1 MKLSSN
7 SAWRTDKIREKKLL
21 ETAINFHLFS
31 DIRALKSISRNGYG
45 MKDSKLDFNASANR
59 RATRER
65 EREKSR

>member
-7 SAWRTDKIREKKLL
+7 SARQIRYVKKLS
-21 ETAINFHLFS
+21 ERAINFHLFS

-45 MKDSKLDFNASANR
+45 MKDSKVDFNASANH